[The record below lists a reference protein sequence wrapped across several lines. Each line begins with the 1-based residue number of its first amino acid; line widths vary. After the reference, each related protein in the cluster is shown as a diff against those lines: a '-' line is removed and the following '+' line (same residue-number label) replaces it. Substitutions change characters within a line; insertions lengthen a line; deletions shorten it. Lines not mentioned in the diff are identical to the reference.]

1 MDEYSDMKIIG
12 VIASESSDTNARVI
26 LNEHEEVNVKAEDLV
41 LVENRDSSL
50 VMAVLRSGHGSNEN
64 LMPGG
69 YHPGVAF
76 ARVGGK
82 PSTAK
87 ETYDF
92 ALTVI
97 GEVGKEVKQNKK
109 IITPGC
115 EVRIFDD
122 DHDPM
127 RLLSGNGNNDTLA
140 HYEGHPNWKVPVQ
153 TKFVPYHIGI
163 FASTGGGKS
172 YLARHQAIPLL
183 EKAGYSVL
191 ILDWKGRDYATYYP
205 KDRVLSISDLAFD
218 PDTVA
223 RYLVKK
229 MGNFGYY
236 GSSGSV
242 IQAVEEVVLIDKW
255 RGLSPGEFRQM
266 LETSVIKEVNPNK
279 VMSGKP
285 KEEEQRFKRGLSRLK
300 NEDIQNILGT
310 KKPEDLIKEVQK
322 KNVLVVDMK
331 KTGRD
336 EKLAM
341 FLTLA
346 NYLMEQ
352 MQNDEDLDLAVVIDE
367 APQYCPFKPDG
378 IQNQTTEIIIDM
390 CALGRTH
397 KLCMCLLSQG
407 IAGEIGINAAVRRN
421 LNTQFVGKIHPLD
434 MNEAANWLAPYNIDP
449 KFLLSLPPGH
459 FYFMGSMNVSPIPLL
474 ITFSLSG

>member
-1 MDEYSDMKIIG
+1 MDEYSDMKVIG
-12 VIASESSDTNARVI
+12 VIASDSSDTNARVI

-41 LVENRDSSL
+41 LVENRDSSM

-64 LMPGG
+64 LKPGG

-97 GEVGKEVKQNKK
+97 GEVGSEVKQNKK
-109 IITPGC
+109 IIAPGC

-122 DHDPM
+122 EHDPM
-127 RLLSGNGNNDTLA
+127 RLLSGNGKTETMA

-153 TKFVPYHIGI
+153 AKFIPYHIGI

-172 YLARHQAIPLL
+172 YLARHQVIPLL
-183 EKAGYSVL
+183 ERTGYSVL
-191 ILDWKGRDYATYYP
+191 ILDWKGRDYAPYYP
-205 KDRVLSISDLAFD
+205 KSNVLSISELAFD

-242 IQAVEEVVLIDKW
+242 IQAVEEVILLDKW
-255 RGLSPGEFRQM
+255 RGLSPDEFKQM
-266 LETSVIKEVNPNK
+266 LETSVIREVNPNK
-279 VMSGKP
+279 VTSGKP
-285 KEEEQRFKRGLSRLK
+285 REEEQRFRRGLSRLK

-310 KKPEDLIKEVQK
+310 KKPEDLVKDVQK

-378 IQNQTTEIIIDM
+378 IQNQTTEVIIDM

-397 KLCMCLLSQG
+397 KLSMCMLSQG

-474 ITFSLSG
+474 ITFQID

>member
-1 MDEYSDMKIIG
+1 MKAIG
-12 VIASESSDTNARVI
+12 VIASESSDTQARVI
-26 LNEHEEVNVKAEDLV
+26 LNEHEEVTVKAEDLV
-41 LVENRDSSL
+41 LVRNRDSSE
-50 VMAVLRSGHGSNEN
+50 VMAVLRNGHGSNEN
-64 LMPGG
+64 LKPGG

-92 ALTVI
+92 ALTIV
-97 GEVGKEVKQNKK
+97 GEVGNGVKQNKK
-109 IITPGC
+109 ILVPGC

-122 DHDPM
+122 NHDPM
-127 RLLSGNGNNDTLA
+127 KYLSGNGNFETIG

-153 TKFVPYHIGI
+153 TKFIPYHVGV

-172 YLARHQAIPLL
+172 YLARFQTIPLL
-183 EKAGYSVL
+183 ERAGYSVL
-191 ILDWKGRDYATYYP
+191 ILDWKGRDYAPYYP
-205 KDRVLSISDLAFD
+205 KSKVLSISELAFD
-218 PDTVA
+218 AETVA
-223 RYLVKK
+223 RYLNKK
-229 MGNFGYY
+229 MANFGYS
-236 GSSGSV
+236 SSGGTVS
-242 IQAVEEVVLIDKW
+242 QAVEEFITNGKW
-255 RGLSPGEFRQM
+255 QGYKPEDFRRL
-266 LETSVIKEVNPNK
+266 LESAVTDDLNPKKN
-279 VMSGKP
+279 VSGRP
-285 KEEEQRFKRGLSRLK
+285 YEDVQRFKRGLARLK
-300 NEDIQNILGT
+300 SADIQNILGT
-310 KKPEDLIKEVQK
+310 KSPDDLVKEVQEK
-322 KNVLVVDMK
+322 GMFIVDMK

-346 NYLMEQ
+346 NYLMEE
-352 MQNDEDLDLAVVIDE
+352 MQSDKDLNLAVVIDE
-367 APQYCPFKPDG
+367 APQYCPFKPEG
-378 IQNQTTEIIIDM
+378 IQEQTTEIIIDM

-397 KLCMCLLSQG
+397 KLCMCVLAQG

-434 MNEAANWLAPYNIDP
+434 MDEASNWLSPYNIDP

-474 ITFSLSG
+474 ITFPLE